1 MIQKYKIPIQLFI
14 VFEKI
19 QIQLWTS
26 SSNLPNHFFVHL
38 PQKWLFS
45 VNLFFKKELFFWN
58 SYLVDSSAIDTL
70 NYKITNTYLT
80 TFLKTNNI
88 IIFYIYYFYFLKIKI
103 NISVVYNNFLKKHLS
118 SIDGIFLNSNWIE
131 RETSEMFGINY
142 FNKKD
147 VRKLLID
154 YSSFEN
160 PLLKTYPTEGFFDV
174 FYNFF
179 EDQVVTNDASSFVEL

>member
-80 TFLKTNNI
+80 SFLKTNII

-103 NISVVYNNFLKKHLS
+103 NISVVYNNFLKKHLC

-160 PLLKTYPTEGFFDV
+160 PLLKTYPTEGFFDI